1 MKDSPTRRCTQYQ
14 NAALVVFM
22 LGQSG
27 IITACKY
34 TREMSLLDQAPLKPE
49 VCTRGYYRLR

>member
-1 MKDSPTRRCTQYQ
+1 
-14 NAALVVFM
+14 M